1 MEQIGPT
8 GKPVVPVACF
18 DANAKANRYRS
29 AGKASSSSGFH
40 QLPHGHFFADAHT
53 DVWKMQAAG
62 GGLPLSST
70 GSSGLGG
77 GSSSSSTGLA
87 SSSADDADLEAEA
100 MARDNCHPHLTCAR
114 DTSQCSSISD
124 VCGLAAGVCAHGQPL
139 KKCVLAMPAPE
150 RFTYYDVLLA
160 HLLMGADVRLMY
172 IDTGCSYKAH
182 WRVHMPDGTGPFV
195 IRIPW
200 WHARGHGLLCF
211 LKNSGLYHPGE
222 PCEFGSNCCCAAQQ
236 RAYAA
241 QHVHSRACTAE
252 HAQRNVF
259 STGPA
264 QHSVCITDLLLLAC
278 AQRAHVA

>member
-1 MEQIGPT
+1 MAQIGPT

-40 QLPHGHFFADAHT
+40 QLPHGHFFADANA

-77 GSSSSSTGLA
+77 GSSNGSNA
-87 SSSADDADLEAEA
+87 PVSSADDADLEAEA
-100 MARDNCHPHLTCAR
+100 MARDNCHPQLSCAR

-160 HLLMGADVRLMY
+160 HVLVGADVRLMY

-195 IRIPW
+195 VRIPW

-222 PCEFGSNCCCAAQQ
+222 PCEVGCDCC
-236 RAYAA
+236 
-241 QHVHSRACTAE
+241 
-252 HAQRNVF
+252 
-259 STGPA
+259 
-264 QHSVCITDLLLLAC
+264 
-278 AQRAHVA
+278 